1 MTTMP
6 ITVLAIDDEPNTLG
20 VLRIVIEIDRP
31 DWKLLTAGDGETGIQ
46 TAEQEAVD
54 FILLDIMMPG
64 LDGIETCRRLR
75 TIPKLASVPI
85 VMFTALDTPERRKQS
100 VAVGADDFWVKPF
113 RPLVFIAAME
123 KLLAQK
129 TAE

>member
-20 VLRIVIEIDRP
+20 VLQVMIEMDRP
-31 DWKLLTAGDGETGIQ
+31 DWKLLTAYDGETGIQ

-64 LDGIETCRRLR
+64 LDGFETCRRLR
-75 TIPKLASVPI
+75 AIPKLASVPI
-85 VMFTALDTPERRKQS
+85 VMFTALDTPERRRQS
-100 VAVGADDFWVKPF
+100 AAVGADDFWVKPF

-129 TAE
+129 TA